1 MSLSLSKA
9 ALEIKPSATLKI
21 NAAVNR
27 LRAEGVAVLSL
38 GAGEPDFDTPKHVC
52 QAAIR
57 AIQTGQTRYTEV
69 SGILSLRRAV
79 CAYMEKEKGLHY
91 APEEILVGSGAKQ
104 VLLAALKAVLDSQD
118 EVIVPSPYWVSYPE
132 MIRIADGVPVI
143 VPADDDFLP
152 QAEALAQAITP
163 RTKAI
168 IVNTPCNPTGIV
180 WHKKLLENVM
190 ELARKHDLFVISDE
204 IYESFLYDGTAH
216 LSPAS
221 LSEDARSRTI
231 VISGVSK
238 TYAMTGWRIGYAA
251 GSRSVISAMSAIQ
264 SHTAGNAC
272 SISQHAALAA
282 LDGSQEC
289 VEKMREAFLNRRSLL
304 IKCLSRENLQPAC
317 IPQGAFYVLLDIRP
331 FFGKRLGDT
340 SIDSDVSFCEALLN
354 HSHVALTPGCA
365 FGLEGFV
372 RISYAAADET
382 ICKAVRRIGRF
393 IRFLK

>member
-168 IVNTPCNPTGIV
+168 IVNTPC
-180 WHKKLLENVM
+180 
-190 ELARKHDLFVISDE
+190 
-204 IYESFLYDGTAH
+204 
-216 LSPAS
+216 
-221 LSEDARSRTI
+221 
-231 VISGVSK
+231 
-238 TYAMTGWRIGYAA
+238 
-251 GSRSVISAMSAIQ
+251 Q
-264 SHTAGNAC
+264 SHFA
-272 SISQHAALAA
+272 
-282 LDGSQEC
+282 
-289 VEKMREAFLNRRSLL
+289 
-304 IKCLSRENLQPAC
+304 
-317 IPQGAFYVLLDIRP
+317 
-331 FFGKRLGDT
+331 
-340 SIDSDVSFCEALLN
+340 
-354 HSHVALTPGCA
+354 
-365 FGLEGFV
+365 
-372 RISYAAADET
+372 
-382 ICKAVRRIGRF
+382 
-393 IRFLK
+393 